1 MVWHGS
7 LTQENE
13 NDLERTQKTF
23 CKLVLK
29 EKYKNYEHSLI
40 QLNLDTLKQRRN
52 FLNLKFAKSGI
63 KYKKLDDLLPE
74 QEKRDNIKTRNQ
86 EKYKVNFANTGRL
99 KKSSIITMQ
108 NLLNDDAFKEKER
121 KRNCG

>member
-13 NDLERTQKTF
+13 NDLERTEKTF

-29 EKYKNYEHSLI
+29 EKYKNYEYSLI

-74 QEKRDNIKTRNQ
+74 QEKRDT
-86 EKYKVNFANTGRL
+86 
-99 KKSSIITMQ
+99 
-108 NLLNDDAFKEKER
+108 
-121 KRNCG
+121 